1 MNMTS
6 SINGLSSKTLL
17 RAAALKKRIEGLTRD
32 LEHILGGTGTW
43 TTSKAKAKAAT
54 AAEPKMR
61 RKRRMSKAARAEQ
74 AARMRRQWAKV
85 KAAGKNAL

>member
-1 MNMTS
+1 MTS
-6 SINGLSSKTLL
+6 SINGLSSKTLI

-32 LEHILGGTGTW
+32 LEHILGGTGFG
-43 TTSKAKAKAAT
+43 TTSKSKAAT
-54 AAEPKMR
+54 TAEPKLG

-74 AARMRRQWAKV
+74 AARMRRQWAKS